1 MAEPV
6 QQIQLPPR
14 RALPSS
20 DAMISVPLRRLL
32 FWAAAIFAFVMAILP
47 HPPELPGEPN
57 DKIQHM
63 LAFAT
68 LGLLS
73 AWGYSRTPLVR
84 LLIGL
89 SLYGAFIEVV
99 QAIPALHR
107 DSDVKD
113 WIADTIACGLV
124 LLLVGLWRRRQA
136 SVQR

>member
-1 MAEPV
+1 
-6 QQIQLPPR
+6 
-14 RALPSS
+14 
-20 DAMISVPLRRLL
+20 MISVPARRLL

-63 LAFAT
+63 LAFGT

-73 AWGYSRTPLVR
+73 AWAYPRVPLVR
-84 LLIGL
+84 VLIGL
-89 SLYGAFIEVV
+89 SLYGAFIEFV

-113 WIADTIACGLV
+113 WIADTIASGVV
-124 LLLVGLWRRRQA
+124 LLLVALWRRKRQA
-136 SVQR
+136 LARP